1 MKYKF
6 KSNYIYQYFLDDK
19 GSQGR
24 ITYTKGDVVQGD
36 INADK
41 IKINITPV
49 KVYDIITKK
58 YITLNS
64 IDVRSSFLEEISG
77 QSNNTTTTDG
87 MVNSNIKKYKVIA
100 NFKLQI
106 DDKRE
111 REVVHPAVMPYYK
124 IGDIVYGNPSIRV
137 AMQAKLD
144 HDNIRY
150 QQPNPNDK
158 NMMLI
163 SQDGNFP
170 NSYKQYAPISALQE
184 ITSGKSEVK
193 DNLDLKE
200 ESQPEKSKSKLF
212 TTNNILIGL
221 AVIAVIGIGYYII
234 NK

>member
-64 IDVRSSFLEEISG
+64 IDVRSSFLEEISR
-77 QSNNTTTTDG
+77 QSNNTTIPAPAQYIDDL
-87 MVNSNIKKYKVIA
+87 NANIKKYKVIKEIYA
-100 NFKLQI
+100 GGGYI
-106 DDKRE
+106 DKGGKMIP
-111 REVVHPAVMPYYK
+111 VQSLVPKV
-124 IGDIVYGNPSIRV
+124 GTIVYGEITDNMV
-137 AMQAKLD
+137 FNK
-144 HDNIRY
+144 NIRGIRFTIKTKTGGIGGTTIILIPEENL
-150 QQPNPNDK
+150 Q
-158 NMMLI
+158 LI
-163 SQDGNFP
+163 SEQ
-170 NSYKQYAPISALQE
+170 I
-184 ITSGKSEVK
+184 KS
-193 DNLDLKE
+193 DTKE
-200 ESQPEKSKSKLF
+200 ETQPEKSKSKLF

-234 NK
+234 KK